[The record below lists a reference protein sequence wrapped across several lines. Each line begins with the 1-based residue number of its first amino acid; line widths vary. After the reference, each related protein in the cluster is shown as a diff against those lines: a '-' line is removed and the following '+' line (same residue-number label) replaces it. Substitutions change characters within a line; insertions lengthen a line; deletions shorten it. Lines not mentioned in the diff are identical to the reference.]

1 MDNQALEARVNEHYG
16 KEGLL
21 ERILTAASDEGLRLD
36 HCQSSDFSAVS
47 EFHIGG
53 RKSTIELAKMA
64 QLSEG
69 DKVLDVGCGL
79 GGPART
85 LVEEFGVLVDGI
97 DLTSEFCAVANE
109 LTRITGL
116 SEGAKFSQ
124 GNALNLNCESG
135 SYDVVWTQQSCMNI
149 EDKRQMFAEVN
160 RVLKPGGAYVF
171 QEVLAGVEDAV
182 IKFPVPWD
190 KEANMSYLWDEKKIK
205 NSILKLNMVAHIWK
219 NATEQYLDEY
229 RILAA
234 KTADVSNTPVMGV
247 HLMLGGQAGVMRR
260 NVVSNLSQGLIAIYQ
275 GVFKKEK

>member
-1 MDNQALEARVNEHYG
+1 
-16 KEGLL
+16 
-21 ERILTAASDEGLRLD
+21 
-36 HCQSSDFSAVS
+36 
-47 EFHIGG
+47 
-53 RKSTIELAKMA
+53 
-64 QLSEG
+64 
-69 DKVLDVGCGL
+69 
-79 GGPART
+79 
-85 LVEEFGVLVDGI
+85 
-97 DLTSEFCAVANE
+97 
-109 LTRITGL
+109 
-116 SEGAKFSQ
+116 
-124 GNALNLNCESG
+124 
-135 SYDVVWTQQSCMNI
+135 MNI

-182 IKFPVPWD
+182 IKFPVPWA
-190 KEANMSYLWDEKKIK
+190 KEANMSYLWDEEKIK

-247 HLMLGGQAGVMRR
+247 HLMLGGEAGVMRR